1 MTRTRQGLP
10 KNAAKVEFI
19 IHAETVK
26 SMLNAG
32 FNLRNI
38 HTKMVEMHNISMSY
52 YTLCYYVRKIHEKQQ
67 GKGLAEQQPF
77 TTAKSTTERQAAHIN
92 PQRQPG
98 IIKTGSDPFP
108 DPRNI
113 DPKTLI

>member
-1 MTRTRQGLP
+1 MTQTRQCLP
-10 KNAAKVEFI
+10 RNAAKVEFI

-38 HTKMVEMHNISMSY
+38 HAKLVEMHNISMSY
-52 YTLCYYVRKIHEKQQ
+52 YTLCYYVRKIHEERQ

-77 TTAKSTTERQAAHIN
+77 ATAKPTTERQAVPVS

-98 IIKTGSDPFP
+98 IIKADSKTFP
-108 DPRNI
+108 DPRAMNPN
-113 DPKTLI
+113 DSF